1 MNNIAEIRPFPPVES
16 LRDARDSAP
25 WPRRRQ
31 LVKDLAE
38 RLASEGPS
46 EEFISSLRR
55 LAADPKWEVRK
66 EVADHLQ
73 LLPQRDFTDFVA
85 VLQEDRNAFVRRSA
99 QRALDRRRRGAE
111 ATDRKRRSLEH
122 IETEYAR
129 IERFHGGVAARRA
142 RRMAERLYD
151 VLVGAMVHDLQ
162 NIAAPLDAAVK
173 ALCGKSAA
181 GEVDPQD
188 LHRRLGR
195 MARQTSDL
203 LRILDDLHVYA
214 SHSSEPGRPE
224 TLEDMIVQSHSAALA
239 ALKIGG
245 RGLENVRV
253 RFEVDKR
260 ASLVCNRN
268 QMVRALANI
277 IKNAY
282 EAHSP
287 APREFRSGEVWIVGR
302 RLGADHIQFVVADNG
317 MGIPPDEL
325 RSVLRFVPGSTS
337 KKAMGT
343 GFGLPIA
350 RRMIQRHGGSLAIE
364 SNEGVG
370 TQVTITIPIKPAAGA
385 HPCTMH

>member
-1 MNNIAEIRPFPPVES
+1 MNSTTETQAVPSGQLPE
-16 LRDARDSAP
+16 DARASAP
-25 WPRRRQ
+25 WSRRRE
-31 LVKDLAE
+31 LVKNLAE
-38 RLASEGPS
+38 QLASEGPS
-46 EEFISSLRR
+46 EEIISSLRR

-99 QRALDRRRRGAE
+99 QRALARRRRDAE
-111 ATDRKRRSLEH
+111 ATDRKRRYLDE

-129 IERFHGGVAARRA
+129 IERFHGAGAARRA

-162 NIAAPLDAAVK
+162 NIAAPLAAAVK
-173 ALCGKSAA
+173 ALCGKSST
-181 GEVDPQD
+181 GDVESQD
-188 LHRRLGR
+188 LRRRLGR

-203 LRILDDLHVYA
+203 LRILDDLRIYA

-224 TLEDMIVQSHSAALA
+224 TLEDLIVQSHSAALA
-239 ALKIGG
+239 ALEIGG

-253 RFEVDKR
+253 RFEIDKR
-260 ASLVCNRN
+260 VSLMCNRN

-287 APREFRSGEVWIVGR
+287 APREFRSGEVRVVGR
-302 RLGADHIQFVVADNG
+302 RLGGDHIQFVVADNG

-325 RSVLRFVPGSTS
+325 RDVLRFVPGSTS
-337 KKAMGT
+337 KKATGT

-350 RRMIQRHGGSLAIE
+350 RRMIQRHGGSFAIQ
-364 SNEGVG
+364 SNEGIG
-370 TQVTITIPIKPAAGA
+370 TQVTITIPNKREVGG